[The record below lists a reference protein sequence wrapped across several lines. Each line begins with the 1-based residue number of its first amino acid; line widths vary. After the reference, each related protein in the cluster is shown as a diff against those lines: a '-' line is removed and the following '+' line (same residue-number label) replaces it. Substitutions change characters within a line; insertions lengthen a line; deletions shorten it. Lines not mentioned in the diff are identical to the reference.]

1 MLNGH
6 NGHKL
11 LLCILALQIWLQS
24 LTNLAHKDFSILD
37 DIISGLENSG
47 Q

>member
-1 MLNGH
+1 M
-6 NGHKL
+6 
-11 LLCILALQIWLQS
+11 LLCNLALQIRLQS
-24 LTNLAHKDFSILD
+24 LANLAHKDFSMLD